1 MRKLIIILFFLVGCS
16 SSSYDSQ
23 NSDYSY
29 GGEES
34 ELYEDSY
41 DINDS
46 YTEYESFG
54 GYECTEDCSGHEAGY
69 QWAEDNGIETEDDCG
84 GNSDSFVEG
93 CWSYVEDNY

>member
-16 SSSYDSQ
+16 SSSYDSP
-23 NSDYSY
+23 NSDNSY

-34 ELYEDSY
+34 ELYEDIY
-41 DINDS
+41 DINDN

-84 GNSDSFVEG
+84 GNSDSFEIGRASCRERV
-93 CWSYVEDNY
+93 